1 MLAVTTGRKW
11 WLLPLLAGPCN
22 VAGAS
27 QGSQPVDIGPS
38 LSYTQGLVCPSGPA
52 PGIQDLDFPSTEPG
66 TVSCRLSTKKI
77 SLCVH
82 LRLLYPI
89 QHCDAER
96 SVKICLMSSGSPMLS
111 PLALSHHFLK
121 LDWNSL
127 LRNLIRPTQ
136 SRSYQLCPRLHVLT
150 SFYKLPWFFNLKN
163 YHDEDT
169 NCKTESIY
177 NIVLCENNGILLT
190 FLCKENVLVHAFKNS
205 KHQYSKRCLF
215 ACCWFLAAVREDK
228 KTSAWRAFVPIL
240 WSICVLMIHCDKWKV
255 RHLFQASGHCLDLY
269 FDISIVL
276 YFQLYILTRFWQEIA
291 VWIDLCMWSYWL
303 LLHFVMKLEFEKT
316 MFQTPLKSSFYPNKK
331 YLNCKSLQ
339 TYIYK
344 NQQFCVLCQWII
356 VFFSSSTKS
365 KSYSQF
371 IGYTNSTYGQGLWH
385 CALAVY

>member
-276 YFQLYILTRFWQEIA
+276 IFSALHPHQILEGNSCLDWFVHVELLTALAFCNEIGIWKNNVSNPFEIFFLSQQEISKLQVIA
-291 VWIDLCMWSYWL
+291 DLYLQKPTILC
-303 LLHFVMKLEFEKT
+303 FV
-316 MFQTPLKSSFYPNKK
+316 S
-331 YLNCKSLQ
+331 
-339 TYIYK
+339 
-344 NQQFCVLCQWII
+344 VD
-356 VFFSSSTKS
+356 
-365 KSYSQF
+365 
-371 IGYTNSTYGQGLWH
+371 H
-385 CALAVY
+385 CIF